1 LERSVQTWLGRDST
15 ATGAASF
22 SLADGGTLS
31 ATYGGNLAACATCA
45 VTRLGPR
52 LQRLQVEAT
61 SDVDAGGLHLSST
74 GVSRRLRWDLYVVD

>member
-1 LERSVQTWLGRDST
+1 
-15 ATGAASF
+15 
-22 SLADGGTLS
+22 
-31 ATYGGNLAACATCA
+31 

-61 SDVDAGGLHLSST
+61 ADVDAGGLHRSSM